1 MTQDLQHLLEKIQRD
16 GVDKAKTDADK
27 IIDAAQ
33 SQARSLLEAARA
45 EATTLT
51 TGAQMEAEA
60 FERRA
65 EETIRQSARD
75 TLLSVEKSV
84 TALLT
89 NLLLKEVNTAL
100 NSTDLVSGLVLEAVR
115 AYLGG
120 KGTVE
125 VAAAAELVDALRAK
139 LAAEAVAGVT
149 VVSDATTGAG
159 FRVRLADGRVEHDF
173 TGAAIVDALSK
184 QLRPRLAALMKTR

>member
-45 EATTLT
+45 EATMLT

-149 VVSDATTGAG
+149 VVTDATTGAG